1 MIFLLAGVLVTALPF
16 AAAAQSLDQA
26 MRSVVSVLP
35 EWPPDAKRLEEP
47 EGSGV
52 VVLDGQTIVTALHVV
67 DKALSIRVRT
77 IGGEILLAKLTGRDR
92 ATDIATLKIG
102 TALPAI
108 APAEGEPELGD
119 KVCAIGNA
127 FGLGITI
134 TCGVVSGLHRAGIG
148 FNRVED
154 FVQTDAAVNP
164 GASGGALV
172 TAKGKF
178 VGLLSAIF
186 TKKSD
191 ANIGVNFA
199 VSAGLTNAVARQLRD
214 NGRVKRSIS
223 GMRLEPVPPTGETGR
238 LGARIVSLRSGMI
251 GARAGLKA
259 GDIIIWAGGRRVR
272 KPADFVSA
280 MTGLLTSDALEIEI
294 DRGGTTHKFHLKK

>member
-1 MIFLLAGVLVTALPF
+1 MLGVGALHS
-16 AAAAQSLDQA
+16 AAAQPLDAA

-35 EWPPDAKRLEEP
+35 EWPPDLRRIEEP

-52 VVLDGQTIVTALHVV
+52 VVLDGKTIVTALHVV
-67 DKALSIRVRT
+67 DKARAIHVRT
-77 IGGEILLAKLTGRDR
+77 RDGRILKARLGGRDR
-92 ATDIATLKIG
+92 ATDIATLSID
-102 TALPAI
+102 TALPPI
-108 APAEGEPELGD
+108 AMKPETPGLGD
-119 KVCAIGNA
+119 RVCAIGNA
-127 FGLGITI
+127 FGLGLSV
-134 TCGVVSGLHRAGIG
+134 TCGVVSGLNRAGIG

-172 TAKGKF
+172 TDKGEF

-199 VSAGLTNAVARQLRD
+199 VSAPLTQDVARQLRD
-214 NGRVKRSIS
+214 RGRVKRPIS
-223 GMRLEPVPPTGETGR
+223 GMRLERVPATGETGT
-238 LGARIVSLRSGMI
+238 LGARVVSMRPGSL
-251 GARAGLKA
+251 AERAGLA
-259 GDIIIWAGGRRVR
+259 EGDIIVRAGGRRVR

-280 MTGLLTSDALEIEI
+280 MSLLLRADELEIEI
-294 DRGGTTHKFHLKK
+294 VRGGAAQKLRLVK